1 MQNTYEAPQAEVISI
16 SLSRPIADNTT
27 DGVVD
32 ANNTLPPL
40 S

>member
-1 MQNTYEAPQAEVISI
+1 MRNTYEAPQVEVISF
-16 SLSRPIADNTT
+16 SLSQTIANDT

-32 ANNTLPPL
+32 ANNTLPSL